1 MREKT
6 EDEHSKAK
14 SPPFGKY
21 PIKESMMD
29 ERNHRADRRERVR
42 GDESVSVSTFGERL
56 RRERESRNITLQE
69 MSESTRIPQHCF
81 KLLEDL

>member
-1 MREKT
+1 MREKL
-6 EDEHSKAK
+6 EDGNLEPE

-29 ERNHRADRRERVR
+29 ERNLRADRRERVW
-42 GDESVSVSTFGERL
+42 GDERVSMSTFGERL

-69 MSESTRIPQHCF
+69 MSESTKIPLHF
-81 KLLEDL
+81 DLAP